1 MNLLLHNRHMSSV
14 TWDVS
19 AGDWATD
26 DAALIAERVLRKV
39 RPGSVILLHD
49 GLDGDPT
56 VDRSV
61 IVRALPLILD
71 GLRERGLQPVRVD
84 ELVGETGYVDSC

>member
-1 MNLLLHNRHMSSV
+1 MV

-26 DAALIAERVLRKV
+26 DAALVARRVLAKV

-49 GLDGDPT
+49 GIDGKIGADRT
-56 VDRSV
+56 V
-61 IVRALPLILD
+61 ILKALPLILD
-71 GLRERGLQPVRVD
+71 GLRQRGLQPVTLDRLLD
-84 ELVGETGYVDSC
+84 RPGYVEDC